1 LIERKGVFIW
11 FILILIL
18 AILFGFAVGTYV
30 AYLGVLIAGV
40 ISGFMGSNRPV
51 EGVRGG
57 IIWGLITGL
66 LMALVGII
74 ITLNIVEL
82 ITAQGVPIVP
92 LGIIDI
98 IYLVVFYEIISAIG
112 GSIGAMITSEA

>member
-98 IYLVVFYEIISAIG
+98 IYLVIFYEIISAIG